1 MNASTLH
8 HNHDMRLT
16 LPAFSRPASPA
27 AATPA
32 RRAPLQ
38 AACALAV
45 LLHAAG
51 AQAQAGLDEPG
62 PGPGANPTQ
71 QLREV
76 VVSGRRSLS
85 ERFMATGSLVVVDR
99 QDIELMGVDSAV
111 DVLRQLPGVQVNTGA
126 SGNVEIRMRG
136 LDSSATR
143 VLIDGQRA
151 AGRSQLPVD
160 QLPADLIERIEVV
173 RSPSAEFSGTS
184 GGTIN
189 IVLRQANPQRSTNI
203 RLTDVITWGE
213 HRGRLWASRSGPLG
227 QAEEGRPGPN
237 WSYFSGVWLA
247 DQLTGSDLEREQSTG
262 GGPAQ
267 RTDIQTRLDRRDVWL
282 VQRLNGRIGRD
293 QLALRG
299 SLSGSEGR
307 GEVETR
313 STTGTQTDTSTQQR
327 QAWQLGSD
335 WTRRLSIGKLESSL
349 SGNNQTDEQRR
360 QGLSRFSEDRREST
374 WQLKSKLTGARE
386 SLLWMTGFDY
396 ETRNARGLSQLDAN
410 APENLRSGIDRVAL
424 WGQNEWALPR
434 KTTLT
439 LGLRAESL
447 LLRSEVDGGGT
458 SSVRQRLDIWQ
469 PSLHARTPAGENA
482 QWRLNLARITRQP
495 NVADL
500 LDRTVPSQG
509 SNSINN
515 ADTLGNPN
523 LRPEVTQT
531 LDVGY
536 EQRLS
541 GGGQAGLGLFVRQTD
556 DVVATQVF
564 QLNPANPS
572 DRWLEQRQNI
582 GSARTLGLEA
592 DVKRPLSDTGWGRAW
607 MLSATGTLL
616 DAELTSGPRQ
626 GQSIPGLSRYS
637 ASFSLAK
644 PMRRGGGY
652 FGGASLTL
660 SGPSV
665 LNTSVT
671 TGQERSRATLDLHVG
686 QSVSRT
692 TSWRVGIYNLGDTPL
707 RRSRQYTSGGQS
719 VTEASSTSFATRIFA
734 SVGVQF

>member
-1 MNASTLH
+1 
-8 HNHDMRLT
+8 MRQ
-16 LPAFSRPASPA
+16 PALSSPEFRPTA
-27 AATPA
+27 
-32 RRAPLQ
+32 L
-38 AACALAV
+38 ACATLMAC
-45 LLHAAG
+45 LLPLSAG
-51 AQAQAGLDEPG
+51 AQAGMDEPG
-62 PGPGANPTQ
+62 PGPGANGTA
-71 QLREV
+71 QLRDV
-76 VVSGRRSLS
+76 VVSGSRRSLA

-99 QDIELMGVDSAV
+99 QDIEQMGSDSAV

-136 LDSSATR
+136 LDAGATR

-151 AGRSQLPVD
+151 AGRGQLPID

-173 RSPSAEFSGTS
+173 RSPSAEFTGAS

-189 IVLRQANPQRSTNI
+189 IVLRQANPQRSTTA

-227 QAEEGRPGPN
+227 TAEEGKPGPN

-247 DQLTGSDLEREQSTG
+247 DQLTGSDVEREQSIG
-262 GGPAQ
+262 GGAPT
-267 RTDIQTRLDRRDVWL
+267 RTDLQTRLNRQDWWL
-282 VQRLNGRIGRD
+282 IQRLNGRVGRD
-293 QLALRG
+293 QLSLRG
-299 SLSGSEGR
+299 TLSGSQGH
-307 GEVETR
+307 GQVETR
-313 STTGTQTDTSTQQR
+313 SVNGTQLDSSTLER
-327 QAWQLGSD
+327 QSWQLGSD
-335 WTRRLSIGKLESSL
+335 WTRRLPIGKLESSL

-360 QGLSRFSEDRREST
+360 LGSTVFNEDRREST

-386 SLLWMTGFDY
+386 SLLWMTGVEY
-396 ETRNARGLSQLDAN
+396 ETRNARGVSQLNAL
-410 APENLRSGIDRVAL
+410 APENLRSGIDRFAL
-424 WGQNEWALPR
+424 WGQNEWALPL

-439 LGLRAESL
+439 LGLRTETL
-447 LLRSEVDGGGT
+447 QLRSDVDGSAP

-531 LDVGY
+531 LDAGW
-536 EQRLS
+536 EQRLA
-541 GGGQAGLGLFVRQTD
+541 GGGQMGLGLFARLTD
-556 DVVATQVF
+556 DVAATQVF
-564 QLNPANPS
+564 Q
-572 DRWLEQRQNI
+572 DVGTGRWVEQRQNI

-592 DVKRPLSDTGWGRAW
+592 DLKRPLSTTGWGRAW
-607 MLSATGTLL
+607 MLSATGTVL
-616 DAELTSGPRQ
+616 DSQLTSGPRE
-626 GQSIPGLSRYS
+626 GQAIPGLSRYS

-644 PMRRGGGY
+644 PMRRGGGT

-660 SGPSV
+660 SGSSALV
-665 LNTSVT
+665 SATG
-671 TGQERSRATLDLHVG
+671 TGQERARATLDVHVG
-686 QSVSRT
+686 QSINRT
-692 TSWRVGIYNLGDTPL
+692 VNWRVGIYNLGDTLL
-707 RRSRQYTSGGQS
+707 RRSRQYTSNNQS
-719 VTEASSTSFATRIFA
+719 VVEASNTSFATRIFA